1 MPVGV
6 TAEGGEEHSHTTR
19 TRIEDVLKSYA
30 GGQISSEKKRR
41 KKKVAESDA
50 FVLESLRR
58 SLDLQKSSENE
69 ETILHNTY
77 NQEQQSPRFNKN
89 KQRER
94 VPTAK
99 KSSNVMA
106 EDIEATDAKIK
117 KKKKKKRQL
126 PLLPPDE
133 DDPGG
138 YTTSEV
144 FTISD
149 KIKEDKQQLILEP
162 STPSDDQPKKPRKKR
177 ETMTQG
183 EEVVTKIKIR
193 KEPTLNNETIEA
205 DRTMTLADLDNSP
218 LPAVRRAK
226 VKSRTPSRGRE
237 VRTAEGSPEPPVPR
251 PRRSREG
258 REKSRA
264 AMSPDRPDEEV
275 ALTEEGEETARRPKA
290 ARRTKKKNAKAVA
303 GGKEASS
310 MEVAQE
316 AERRE
321 EDEQA
326 LGVFVHRTDRLAS
339 DPLLACAL
347 VRVYLVDAATG
358 QHVRKEDCEQLAAA
372 PSQPGSSDTEHP
384 LTTQPCDVRTHRS
397 LLPEWEEQLVFPHRL
412 GPFLRVEPG
421 AARVLLFFEVVDLV
435 SMDETQTNYSALQTD
450 SGGRRC
456 LAWAFLKLV
465 GANGAVNVGG
475 KMRLQLF
482 YPPARF
488 RHAAGV
494 LPVYEWYAKHARLRY
509 PATIYVTVKGLRLP
523 SQLDP
528 SGRSVMALQQE
539 QGSRAPD
546 EPGSGAASSPVRASQ
561 RRDALKWSRLPGQT
575 CYIPNKLALTLKAGT
590 AGCFRVRFSPDGRA
604 LAAACVH
611 RDSHPVFVFEVPSG
625 QLLMELPGHLG
636 LVYDLSWSHDS
647 SHLLS
652 SSSDGTA
659 RLWNVEGR
667 VRAAEKV
674 LPHPCFTYAGQLH
687 PGATAAVAVTG
698 AYDGMLRVWDV
709 GGATGTR
716 DGRLLR
722 ELDGHRGYVNAV
734 CFDADGLQMFSG
746 DSTGVVLVW
755 RTFVS
760 QTANSDP
767 LRDWAVTK
775 EIKEPDLKGV
785 PINHL
790 WAHPNGRRLLVHA
803 RDSALRLIDVRV
815 QVTRKFTGAS
825 NQRERVH
832 SCVSPCGTFLL
843 SGSEDGV
850 AYVWNIDTGDQVA
863 MYSELGYQAPVRDVH
878 FHPHEHMVAFC
889 CHGDAQP
896 VLVFAYDHKVAQT
909 EARSYRDVQE
919 PSSAAPGHLAAGNSR
934 GPRWLGSTGPTGP
947 ASWTAVE
954 TLGHGT
960 GDAAAAAASLFPSRL
975 QSVRRKLDS
984 VLADSLKP
992 GATTAD
998 YDTERTVGSSL
1009 AWNSPVPFS
1018 GGDHIAQG
1026 GGQGPR
1032 GHAAS
1037 LAPSLLS
1044 PHSWTPASASLASRM
1059 MPNPAHQPG
1068 GLFSPVGRVGRP
1080 PSLRL
1085 HMNESGSGAAG
1096 LRLEAEGDPAVQE
1109 TVVAL
1114 YDYTARRSDELSLRR
1129 GERVLV
1135 LFKDNESWWFG
1146 QADGPA
1152 GAQGYFPASYV
1163 ADQKTYEDEE
1173 KLDTWQGNSD
1183 ASRDLS
1189 SRSLHKANLTGD
1201 AAGRSEAETE
1211 AGTADKPKAKLRRK
1225 KTVDKSGSHCPAVPP
1240 KDPEVITGAGH
1251 SLVAEDTNLEAAV
1264 KKPRRKKVAK
1274 ESMDTGGKT
1283 NSAFDPE

>member
-1 MPVGV
+1 MPIGV
-6 TAEGGEEHSHTTR
+6 TAEGGEVRSQKTR
-19 TRIEDVLKSYA
+19 TRIEEVLKSYA
-30 GGQISSEKKRR
+30 GGQISTEKKMR
-41 KKKVAESDA
+41 KKKAAESDA

-58 SLDLQKSSENE
+58 SLDLQKSGDNE

-117 KKKKKKRQL
+117 KKKKKPRQL

-138 YTTSEV
+138 YTTSQV

-149 KIKEDKQQLILEP
+149 KIKEDKQQLILET

-177 ETMTQG
+177 DTMTQG
-183 EEVVTKIKIR
+183 EEVVTKIKIK

-237 VRTAEGSPEPPVPR
+237 ARTAEASPEPPAPR

-258 REKSRA
+258 RAKSRA
-264 AMSPDRPDEEV
+264 AMSSDRPDEEVV
-275 ALTEEGEETARRPKA
+275 ALTEEGEEAERRPKA
-290 ARRTKKKNAKAVA
+290 AKRTKKKNAKAVA

-310 MEVAQE
+310 AEVPQE
-316 AERRE
+316 AQRRE

-326 LGVFVHRTDRLAS
+326 LGVVVHRTDRLAS

-347 VRVYLVDAATG
+347 VRVYVVDAATG
-358 QHVRKEDCEQLAAA
+358 QHVHKEDSEQPAAA
-372 PSQPGSSDTEHP
+372 PSQPGSSDSEHP
-384 LTTQPCDVRTHRS
+384 LTTQPCDVRAHRS
-397 LLPEWEEQLVFPHRL
+397 LLPEWEEQVVFNHRL

-421 AARVLLFFEVVDLV
+421 AVRVLLLFEVVDLV

-488 RHAAGV
+488 RPTAGV

-528 SGRSVMALQQE
+528 SGRSMMTLQQE

-546 EPGSGAASSPVRASQ
+546 EQGSGAASSPVRASQ

-575 CYIPNKLALTLKAGT
+575 CYIPNKLALTLKVGT

-652 SSSDGTA
+652 ASSDGTA

-698 AYDGMLRVWDV
+698 AYDGVLRAWDV
-709 GGATGTR
+709 GGAMGTR

-760 QTANSDP
+760 QTANSNP
-767 LRDWAVTK
+767 VRDWAVTK

-832 SCVSPCGTFLL
+832 SCISPCGTFLL

-850 AYVWNIDTGDQVA
+850 AYVWNVDTGDQVA

-896 VLVFAYDHKVAQT
+896 VLVFAYDHKVAQM

-919 PSSAAPGHLAAGNSR
+919 PSSAAPGHMAGNSR
-934 GPRWLGSTGPTGP
+934 GPRWLGSTGPAGP

-960 GDAAAAAASLFPSRL
+960 GDAAAASTSLFPSRM
-975 QSVRRKLDS
+975 QSVRRKLDA
-984 VLADSLKP
+984 VLTDSLKP
-992 GATTAD
+992 GATIAD
-998 YDTERTVGSSL
+998 YDTDRTVGSSL
-1009 AWNSPVPFS
+1009 AWNSPVPLS
-1018 GGDHIAQG
+1018 GGGHIAQG

-1032 GHAAS
+1032 GHAS

-1085 HMNESGSGAAG
+1085 HMNESGPGAAC
-1096 LRLEAEGDPAVQE
+1096 LRLEAEGDPAVRE

-1135 LFKDNESWWFG
+1135 VFKDNESWWFG

-1201 AAGRSEAETE
+1201 AASRSEAVPE
-1211 AGTADKPKAKLRRK
+1211 AGTADKPRATLRRK
-1225 KTVDKSGSHCPAVPP
+1225 KTVAKSDSLYPAVPT
-1240 KDPEVITGAGH
+1240 KGPEVITGAGH
-1251 SLVAEDTNLEAAV
+1251 SLVAGDTNLEAAV
-1264 KKPRRKKVAK
+1264 KKPRKKKVAK